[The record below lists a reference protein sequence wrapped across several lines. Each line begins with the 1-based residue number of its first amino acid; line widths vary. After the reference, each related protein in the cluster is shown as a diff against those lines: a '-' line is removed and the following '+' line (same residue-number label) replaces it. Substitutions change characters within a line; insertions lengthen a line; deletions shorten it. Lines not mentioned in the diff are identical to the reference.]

1 MSKLQLTIAILV
13 SGLSMASIPA
23 SAVDS
28 YQQRVLFSP
37 SAEFLQAEAR
47 GRVMIYDGLKNETVE
62 KALDDQ
68 FDRIENMMFV
78 RTVHIQENGEFEV
91 DDDCD

>member
-1 MSKLQLTIAILV
+1 MNKQRLTIAVLV
-13 SGLSMASIPA
+13 SGLFMASIPA

-37 SAEFLQAEAR
+37 SAEILQAEAR

-62 KALDDQ
+62 KALDNQ
-68 FDRIENMMFV
+68 FDRIENMIFV

>member
-1 MSKLQLTIAILV
+1 MNKQRLTIAVLV

-37 SAEFLQAEAR
+37 SAEILQAEAR

-62 KALDDQ
+62 KALDNQ
-68 FDRIENMMFV
+68 FDRIENMIFV

>member
-1 MSKLQLTIAILV
+1 MNKQRLTIAVLV
-13 SGLSMASIPA
+13 SGLFMASIPA

-28 YQQRVLFSP
+28 YQQRVLLSP
-37 SAEFLQAEAR
+37 SAEILQAEAR

-62 KALDDQ
+62 KALDNQ
-68 FDRIENMMFV
+68 FDRIENMIFV